1 MLPKIDVPIF
11 ELTLPSTGKQM
22 RYRPFLVKEEK
33 LFLMAAEANDIKT
46 VVDAIR
52 QVINN
57 CCLDEID
64 VEKLP
69 IYDIEYIFLKLR
81 ARSISEIVNLK
92 YRCFNEIADDTG
104 EKKQCTGTV
113 EFDIDLLSIEP
124 TKNETHTNKI
134 EINEKLGVVMKYP
147 SFDLL
152 NDFATDINNEKLLEL
167 ILSCIDYIY
176 DEESIYH
183 AKDSTKEELVEFVDS
198 LPAAAFTKIQDFFE
212 TMPKIKHTIHFECPK
227 CTHKEDIVIEGVQS
241 FFV

>member
-33 LFLMAAEANDIKT
+33 LFLMAAEASDVKT

-92 YRCFNEIADDTG
+92 YRCLNEITDENG

-134 EINEKLGVVMKYP
+134 EINEKLGVVIKYP
-147 SFDLL
+147 SF
-152 NDFATDINNEKLLEL
+152 
-167 ILSCIDYIY
+167 
-176 DEESIYH
+176 
-183 AKDSTKEELVEFVDS
+183 
-198 LPAAAFTKIQDFFE
+198 
-212 TMPKIKHTIHFECPK
+212 
-227 CTHKEDIVIEGVQS
+227 
-241 FFV
+241 

>member
-11 ELTLPSTGKQM
+11 ELTLPSTGKPL

-46 VVDAIR
+46 VVDAVR

-57 CCLDEID
+57 CCLDEIE

-92 YRCFNEIADDTG
+92 YRCFNEIADESG
-104 EKKQCTGTV
+104 EKKQCTGSV
-113 EFDIDLLSIEP
+113 EFDIDLLNIEP
-124 TKNETHTNKI
+124 TRVENHTNKI
-134 EINEKLGVVMKYP
+134 QINDKLGMVMKYP
-147 SFDLL
+147 NFELL
-152 NDFATDINNEKLLEL
+152 NEFATDINNEKLLEL
-167 ILSCIDYIY
+167 ILNCIDFIY
-176 DEESIYH
+176 DEETVYH
-183 AKDSTKEELVEFVDS
+183 AKDSTREELIDFVDS
-198 LPAAAFTKIQDFFE
+198 LPAASFTKIQDFFE
-212 TMPKIKHTIHFECPK
+212 TMPKIKHKLHFNCPK
-227 CTHKEDIVIEGVQS
+227 CSHEEDIVIEGVQS

>member
-11 ELTLPSTGKQM
+11 ELILPSTGKPL

-33 LFLMAAEANDIKT
+33 LFLMAAEAEDIKT

-57 CCLDEID
+57 CCLDEIE

-81 ARSISEIVNLK
+81 ARSISEVVNLK
-92 YRCFNEIADDTG
+92 YRCFNEIPDDKG
-104 EKKQCTGTV
+104 ENKQCTGTV

-124 TKNETHTNKI
+124 TRNNEHTNKI
-134 EINEKLGVVMKYP
+134 PVNEKLGIVMKYP
-147 SFDLL
+147 SFELL
-152 NDFATDINNEKLLEL
+152 NEFATDINNEKLLEL
-167 ILSCIDYIY
+167 ILNCIDYIY
-176 DEESIYH
+176 DEESIYYS
-183 AKDSTKEELVEFVDS
+183 KDSTKEELVEFVDS
-198 LPAAAFTKIQDFFE
+198 LPAASFTKIQDFFE
-212 TMPKIKHTIHFECPK
+212 TMPKIKHTLNFQCPK
-227 CTHKEDIVIEGVQS
+227 CSHKEDITIEGVQS